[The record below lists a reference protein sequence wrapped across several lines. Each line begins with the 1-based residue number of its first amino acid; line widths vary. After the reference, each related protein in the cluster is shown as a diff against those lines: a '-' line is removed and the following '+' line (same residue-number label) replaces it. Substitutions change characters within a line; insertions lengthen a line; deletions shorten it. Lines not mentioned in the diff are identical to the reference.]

1 MGHTPLP
8 AIFGAQGFKDFDKF
22 VVGFDDQFNRLAK
35 IHDDVTKNIPNYP
48 PYNIRK
54 TGDNTYVIEIAVAG
68 FGKQEI
74 DITFEDNKLIVA
86 GNTKDDGDNFL
97 FRGIANRAF
106 TRTFAL
112 DDQIEIQ
119 DAALI
124 NGMLKIAL
132 ERIIPEHKKP
142 KKIEVNDAES
152 KTKKSTKQFL
162 NRCVYCPCYSDQKP
176 HYCPSYGSVFINL
189 APTFTITCIV
199 IFCKIFF

>member
-1 MGHTPLP
+1 
-8 AIFGAQGFKDFDKF
+8 
-22 VVGFDDQFNRLAK
+22 
-35 IHDDVTKNIPNYP
+35 
-48 PYNIRK
+48 
-54 TGDNTYVIEIAVAG
+54 VIEIAVAG
-68 FGKQEI
+68 FSKEEI
-74 DITFEDNKLIVA
+74 DITLEDNKLIVA

-106 TRTFAL
+106 TRIFAL

-142 KKIEVNDAES
+142 KKIEVNDVES

-162 NRCVYCPCYSDQKP
+162 TESLD
-176 HYCPSYGSVFINL
+176 
-189 APTFTITCIV
+189 
-199 IFCKIFF
+199 